1 MKYILIISFL
11 LGFSVAWSKS
21 VAPEKYLSKVHEI
34 ANQLVITRSS
44 GVAVYTLRLVPGAVK
59 VIHLFKNGRIDA
71 TQAKEMLE
79 QSKTRYDFI
88 LNIEIP
94 ENGAREF
101 MAFDNGRDAYD
112 TKVKYYSFGFSEHIR
127 FENSTKQWQKVTA
140 YNFERDFGLSP
151 KGTMLFSIPK
161 SALGKDLKLEIHDQ
175 IFGLDA
181 IYFDFD
187 LKILQK
193 LPKLKPVEKWN
204 K

>member
-1 MKYILIISFL
+1 M
-11 LGFSVAWSKS
+11 A
-21 VAPEKYLSKVHEI
+21 KVNEMSS
-34 ANQLVITRSS
+34 QLVRTISS
-44 GVAVYTLRLVPGAVK
+44 GVAQYSVRLVPSAVK
-59 VIHLFKNGRIDA
+59 VIHLYKNKRIDA

-79 QSKTRYDFI
+79 HSKDRFDFI
-88 LNIEIP
+88 LTIEIP
-94 ENGAREF
+94 ENGGREF
-101 MAFDNGRDAYD
+101 MAYDNGRDAYD

-127 FENSTKQWQKVTA
+127 FENSTGQWQKVSA

-151 KGTMLFSIPK
+151 KGTILFSVPK

-175 IFGLDA
+175 IFGKEA